1 MADESPAS
9 VRQILLCYQHNGWSL
24 AALWHDLSTHVPVQV
39 VSLAEDLLKG
49 LPQVARSTLVFGS
62 IEAALLA
69 SSRLQNQVVALEDAP
84 DEPLTGPLLI
94 TSPSVEQVGLDPLL
108 LL

>member
-1 MADESPAS
+1 M
-9 VRQILLCYQHNGWSL
+9 
-24 AALWHDLSTHVPVQV
+24 QV

-49 LPQVARSTLVFGS
+49 LPPQMARSTLVFGS

-84 DEPLTGPLLI
+84 DEPLAGPLLI
-94 TSPSVEQVGLDPLL
+94 ISPSAEQVMGLISLIQLL
-108 LL
+108 CLLCNGLHR